1 MRKSKVI
8 YIGNEKTYFATS
20 ASFGIIPGNSLVH
33 GQKKC
38 PSIIFT
44 SPWSSS
50 CVMEY
55 QVNFNTNRYWFER
68 KFVWKWSRKSKALYC
83 CSSFPS
89 HHCVLI
95 SCCSSFLSHHCVL
108 ISCCSSFPSHHCDL
122 ISSSTLCN
130 SREYFP
136 SENCNILMRFN
147 SGNFH
152 IVSHRST
159 NWAKGDLHKR
169 NLQRWLLT
177 Y

>member
-89 HHCVLI
+89 HHC
-95 SCCSSFLSHHCVL
+95 
-108 ISCCSSFPSHHCDL
+108 DL

-169 NLQRWLLT
+169 NQQRWLLT